1 MFKSYF
7 KRTVRHLLRDK
18 LYTLL
23 NIGSLALGLA
33 CFIWIWL
40 YIKHE
45 QGYDQYATQSEQ
57 IYRVVT
63 DFETSTGTSNYATSA
78 PLWGP
83 YLQQDYPEVTKAVRL
98 KPLEQ
103 KMMVSSGQQR
113 FYETQWAFADPDFFQ
128 MFSLPLLQGN
138 RTTALQQKHQ
148 VVITQRMAQKYFGGG
163 SPLGKQL
170 TLDNRQTFTVSGVMA
185 DFPKQSHFHFDFIAS
200 FSSTPQI
207 FGDNFIKHK
216 RNLWVHTYLQL
227 RSQTNKKILE
237 ARLPSFIDKYV
248 GSQKHNGFKLTAY
261 LQPLTS
267 IHLASHRLQEIEA
280 NTQQST
286 LYILWIIGGFVLLI
300 AITNYVNLA
309 TARAARRAKE
319 VGITKVIGGHRTQ
332 LMIQFL
338 SEAIMLTFLALVLAG
353 VVLEISTPLLT
364 KLSGSVLSLRDLL
377 TPAMVWQLL
386 LLTLGVGVL
395 AGAYPALV
403 LAGFDPVKALKGQLL
418 NRRKGMGLRKTL
430 IITQFTVSI
439 TLMVATVAVYK
450 QLTYMQN
457 KSLGFD
463 QEQIVLVDFPNRAT
477 RKNYKV
483 YKNEI
488 LKNAAIT
495 RVSGT
500 SDAPGISTNEH
511 VFRAIGQGIA
521 HDRVVH
527 RAFVDYDYFKTLEV
541 PIIAGRAF
549 SKKFPKDTLSE
560 KLGSTIVI
568 NETAVKAFGW
578 KTASEAIGQKLRRV
592 ELSKSKY
599 EIVGVV
605 KDFHTESM
613 HQKIQPTLF
622 NYAPAR
628 RQSQM
633 LVKYQGV
640 ATQEVLSGLQQS
652 WQKINPAY
660 NFAYSFVDQNFAKFY
675 THEVRLGKLMG
686 GLAVMAIIVA
696 CMGVFGLSAYLAQQR
711 QKEISVR
718 KVLGASIPH
727 LWYIFARQFIYLIII
742 AGILATPLTWFFTH
756 NWLQNFAYRTL
767 PSAGEFALMG
777 MITLIVAL
785 GTISFHTIHIARA
798 NPVKV
803 LRNE

>member
-1 MFKSYF
+1 MFKNYF
-7 KRTVRHLLRDK
+7 KRAIRHLLRDR
-18 LYTLL
+18 LYALL

-33 CFIWIWL
+33 CFVWIWL

-45 QGYDQYATQSEQ
+45 QGYDQYSTQSEN
-57 IYRVVT
+57 IYRVIT

-83 YLQQDYPEVTKAVRL
+83 YLQQDYPEITQAVRL
-98 KPLEQ
+98 KPLEE
-103 KMMVSSGQQR
+103 KMMVSNSKQG
-113 FYETQWAFADPDFFQ
+113 FYETQWAFADPAFFR
-128 MFSLPLLQGN
+128 MFSLSLLQGN
-138 RTTALQQKHQ
+138 AATALQQKHQ
-148 VVITQRMAQKYFGGG
+148 VVISQRMAQKYFGGG

-170 TLDNRQTFTVSGVMA
+170 NLNNRQTFTVSGVMA
-185 DFPKQSHFHFDFIAS
+185 DFPVQSHFHFDFVAS

-216 RNLWVHTYLQL
+216 RNLWVYTYLQL
-227 RSQTNKKILE
+227 RPQADKEALE
-237 ARLPSFIDKYV
+237 ARLPAFIDKYV
-248 GSQKHNGFKLTAY
+248 GSQKHNGFKLTTH

-267 IHLASHRLQEIEA
+267 IHLQSHLLQEIEA
-280 NTQQST
+280 NAQQST
-286 LYILWIIGGFVLLI
+286 LYILWIIGSFVLLI

-309 TARAARRAKE
+309 TARATRRAKE

-338 SEAIMLTFLALVLAG
+338 GEAIMLTFLALVLAG
-353 VVLEISTPLLT
+353 VGLEITTPLLNQ
-364 KLSGSVLSLRDLL
+364 LSGGVLSLRDLL
-377 TPAMVWQLL
+377 TPAMSLQLL
-386 LLTLGVGVL
+386 LLVLGVGVL

-418 NRRKGMGLRKTL
+418 NQRKGVNLRKTL
-430 IITQFTVSI
+430 IVTQFTVSI

-457 KSLGFD
+457 KSLGFN
-463 QEQIVLVDFPNRAT
+463 QEQVILVDFPNQDT
-477 RKNYKV
+477 RKNYAV

-495 RVSGT
+495 HVSGT
-500 SDAPGISTNEH
+500 SDAPGVSTNEH
-511 VFRAIGQGIA
+511 VFRPIGQGA
-521 HDRVVH
+521 THDRVVH

-541 PIIAGRAF
+541 PLIAGRAF
-549 SKKFPKDTLSE
+549 SNKHPRDTLSE
-560 KLGSTIVI
+560 KQGSTIVI

-578 KTASEAIGQKLRRV
+578 KSAREAIGKKLRRV
-592 ELSKSKY
+592 ELSKSNY

-605 KDFHTESM
+605 KDFHTESL
-613 HQKIQPTLF
+613 HQTIQPTLF

-633 LVKYQGV
+633 LVKYRGA
-640 ATQEVLSGLQQS
+640 ATQNALAGLEKK
-652 WQKINPAY
+652 WQRLNPAY
-660 NFAYSFVDQNFAKFY
+660 NFSYSFVDQNFAKFY
-675 THEVRLGKLMG
+675 TRETRLGKFMG
-686 GLAVMAIIVA
+686 GLAAMAILVA
-696 CMGVFGLSAYLAQQR
+696 CMGIFGLSAYMAQQR

-718 KVLGASIPH
+718 KVLGASVPH
-727 LWYIFARQFIYLIII
+727 LWYIFVRQFIYLMLI
-742 AGILATPLTWFFTH
+742 AGVLAIPLTWVFTQ

-767 PSAGEFALMG
+767 PSIAEYALMG
-777 MITLIVAL
+777 VITLIIAL
-785 GTISFHTIHIARA
+785 GTISFHTIHIART

>member
-1 MFKSYF
+1 MFKSYL

-23 NIGSLALGLA
+23 NVGSLALGLA

-45 QGYDQYATQSEQ
+45 QGYDQYAAQSER

-63 DFETSTGTSNYATSA
+63 DFETSTGISNYATSA

-83 YLQQDYPEVTKAVRL
+83 YLQQDYADVTQAVRL

-103 KMMVSSGQQR
+103 KMMVNSGQQR
-113 FYETQWAFADPDFFQ
+113 FYETQWAFADPAFFQ
-128 MFSLPLLQGN
+128 MFGLPLLQGN
-138 RTTALQQKHQ
+138 VATALQQKNQ
-148 VVITQRMAQKYFGGG
+148 VVITQQMAQKYFGGG
-163 SPLGKQL
+163 SPLGQQL
-170 TLDNRQTFTVSGVMA
+170 KLDNKQTFTVSGVMA
-185 DFPKQSHFHFDFIAS
+185 DFPTQSHFRFDFVAS
-200 FSSTPQI
+200 FNSTPQI

-216 RNLWVHTYLQL
+216 RNLWVYTYLKLHPQA
-227 RSQTNKKILE
+227 NKEALE
-237 ARLPSFIDKYV
+237 ARLPGFIDKYV
-248 GSQKHNGFKLTAY
+248 GSQKHNGFKLKAY

-267 IHLASHRLQEIEA
+267 IHLESQRLQEIEA
-280 NTQQST
+280 NAQQST
-286 LYILWIIGGFVLLI
+286 LHILWIIGSFVLLI

-332 LMIQFL
+332 LMMQFL
-338 SEAIMLTFLALVLAG
+338 GDAILLTLLALILAG
-353 VVLEISTPLLT
+353 IVLEISTPLLA
-364 KLSGSVLSLRDLL
+364 KLSGSPLSLRGLL
-377 TPAMVWQLL
+377 TPAMLCQLL
-386 LLTLGVGVL
+386 LLTLGVGIL

-418 NRRKGMGLRKTL
+418 RRRKGVNLRKTL

-439 TLMVATVAVYK
+439 TMMVATVAVYK
-450 QLTYMQN
+450 QLVYMQN
-457 KSLGFD
+457 KSLGFE
-463 QEQIVLVDFPNRAT
+463 QEQVVLVDFPNQMT
-477 RKNYKV
+477 RKNYTV

-488 LKNAAIT
+488 LKNTMIT
-495 RVSGT
+495 QASGT
-500 SDAPGISTNEH
+500 SDAPGVSTNAH
-511 VFRAIGQGIA
+511 VFRPIGQGIA

-541 PIIAGRAF
+541 PLIVGRTF

-560 KLGSTIVI
+560 KLGSTIII

-578 KTASEAIGQKLRRV
+578 KSASEAIGQKLRRV

-633 LVKYQGV
+633 LVKYQGA
-640 ATQEVLSGLQQS
+640 ATQQVLSYLQNT
-652 WQKINPAY
+652 WQKLNPAY
-660 NFAYSFVDQNFAKFY
+660 KFSYSFVDQNFAKFY
-675 THEVRLGKLMG
+675 TREARLSKLMG
-686 GLAVMAIIVA
+686 GLAMIAIIVA
-696 CMGVFGLSAYLAQQR
+696 CMGVFGLSAYMAQQR

-718 KVLGASIPH
+718 KVLGASVPH
-727 LWYIFARQFIYLIII
+727 LWYIFARQFIYLVII
-742 AGILATPLTWFFTH
+742 AGVLATPLTWFFTQS
-756 NWLQNFAYRTL
+756 WLQNFAYRTL
-767 PSAGEFALMG
+767 PSVGELALMAI
-777 MITLIVAL
+777 ITLLVAL